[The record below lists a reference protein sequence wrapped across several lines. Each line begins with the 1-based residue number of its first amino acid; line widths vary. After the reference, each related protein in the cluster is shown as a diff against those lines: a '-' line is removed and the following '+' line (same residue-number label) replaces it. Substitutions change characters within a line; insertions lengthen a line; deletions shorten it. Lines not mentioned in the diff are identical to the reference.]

1 MSKTSGTASGGRSRV
16 LLALLPFIL
25 FAGLAAL
32 FFVRLDAGDA
42 SRIPSALIGKP
53 VPERDLPALEGL
65 IAEGKP
71 VPGIAAADFKRGEV
85 TVVNVFA
92 SWCGPC
98 HEEHPVLEAF
108 AQSGV
113 ARLVGINYKDDAEN
127 ARRFLG
133 ELGNPYAAVG
143 TDASGRA
150 AIDWGVY
157 GVPETFVIRGD
168 GTIAFKYVGPLT
180 PESVT
185 NTLLPAIA
193 AAKKP

>member
-1 MSKTSGTASGGRSRV
+1 MTDTPGTTSGGRSRV
-16 LLALLPFIL
+16 LLALLPFVV

-32 FFVRLDAGDA
+32 FFIRLGAGDA
-42 SRIPSALIGKP
+42 SRIPSALIGKS
-53 VPERDLPALEGL
+53 VPDRDLPPLDGL
-65 IAEGKP
+65 LAGGQA
-71 VPGIAAADFKRGEV
+71 VPGIAAADLKRGEV

-98 HEEHPVLEAF
+98 HEEHPVLAEF
-108 AQSGV
+108 AASGV

-133 ELGNPYAAVG
+133 QLGNPYAAVG
-143 TDASGRA
+143 TDSSGRA

-180 PESVT
+180 PDSLK
-185 NTLLPAIA
+185 NALLPAIEA
-193 AAKKP
+193 ARAK

>member
-1 MSKTSGTASGGRSRV
+1 MSETSGTASGGRSRV

-65 IAEGKP
+65 IADGKP

-98 HEEHPVLEAF
+98 HEEHPVLAAF
-108 AQSGV
+108 ARSGV

-185 NTLLPAIA
+185 NTLLPAIE

>member
-1 MSKTSGTASGGRSRV
+1 MSETSGTASGGRSRV

-65 IAEGKP
+65 IADGKP

-92 SWCGPC
+92 S
-98 HEEHPVLEAF
+98 
-108 AQSGV
+108 
-113 ARLVGINYKDDAEN
+113 
-127 ARRFLG
+127 
-133 ELGNPYAAVG
+133 
-143 TDASGRA
+143 
-150 AIDWGVY
+150 
-157 GVPETFVIRGD
+157 
-168 GTIAFKYVGPLT
+168 
-180 PESVT
+180 
-185 NTLLPAIA
+185 
-193 AAKKP
+193 